1 MKEISVFD
9 IIGPIMIGPSSS
21 HTAGALR
28 IALIAGKI
36 AGGQVR
42 TVRFKLYGSFSKT
55 YQGHGTDRALLAGI
69 MGFDPGDYRIRDSF
83 SIARERGIDFSFEP
97 VEEIDVGMH
106 PNTVDIFM
114 TDERG
119 EETSLRGCSVGGGN
133 IEIVEINGVNVRFTG
148 EYNAILVTQNDKP
161 GVLAHV
167 CKVLEEKKVNIAY
180 MRVYRKEKGSRAYSV
195 IEIDGSVGADVIET
209 LREQPDICS
218 VRYVEK

>member
-36 AGGQVR
+36 AGGHVR
-42 TVRFKLYGSFSKT
+42 TVRFKLYGSFAKT

-83 SIARERGIDFSFEP
+83 SIAREQGIDFSFEP
-97 VEEIDVGMH
+97 VEEIDPNMH
-106 PNTVDIFM
+106 PNTVDILM
-114 TDERG
+114 TDEQG

-133 IEIVEINGVNVRFTG
+133 IEIVRINGVGVRFTG
-148 EYNAILVTQNDKP
+148 EYNAILVTQNDQP
-161 GVLAHV
+161 GVLAHI
-167 CKVLEEKKVNIAY
+167 CKVLEEKKVNIAF
-180 MRVYRKEKGSRAYSV
+180 MRVYREEKGSRAYSV
-195 IEIDGSVGADVIET
+195 IEIDGFVEGDVIAT
-209 LREQPDICS
+209 LRELPNVCS
-218 VRYVEK
+218 VKYLVK

>member
-42 TVRFKLYGSFSKT
+42 SVRFRLYGSFSKT

-83 SIARERGIDFSFEP
+83 AIAKERGIDFLFDP
-97 VEEIDVGMH
+97 VEEIDVSMH
-106 PNTVDIFM
+106 PNTVDILM
-114 TDERG
+114 TDEQG
-119 EETSLRGCSVGGGN
+119 EKTSLRGCSVGGGN
-133 IEIVEINGVNVRFTG
+133 IEIVQINGVNVRFTG
-148 EYNAILVTQNDKP
+148 EYNAILITQNDKP
-161 GVLAHV
+161 GVLAHI
-167 CKVLEEKKVNIAY
+167 CSVLEEKKVNIAF
-180 MRVYRKEKGSRAYSV
+180 MRVYREDKGSRAYSV
-195 IEIDGSVGADVIET
+195 IEIDGSVESDVIET
-209 LREQPDICS
+209 LRKLPNICS
-218 VRYVEK
+218 VKYLAK